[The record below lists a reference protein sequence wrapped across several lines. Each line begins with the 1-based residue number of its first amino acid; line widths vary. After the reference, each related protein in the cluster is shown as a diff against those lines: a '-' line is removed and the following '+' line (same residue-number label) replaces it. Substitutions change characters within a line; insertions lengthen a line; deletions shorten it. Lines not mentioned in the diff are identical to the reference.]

1 MMSGQNLLFLAMAA
15 VFLGIILVA
24 WIVYSV
30 AARRQTLNRYSLS
43 DGDSTGFYAHVEQY
57 LPNSVSTN
65 ADKIEE
71 KFYAAGFY
79 NFKYAHLYMP
89 VKYLSAL
96 VGIGFIVWFGLDK
109 WSTMTLIAAA
119 SFWLIV
125 CISLPDMWL
134 DGRAKQ
140 LRSKISNQL
149 PYLLDLLAMCIQT
162 GMTIESAMAYVGKEL
177 YEFDYDLA
185 HVLQRTN
192 ERARIVGL
200 EQALDELYQR
210 IPTNEVRSFVMTFKQ
225 SIKYGSS
232 VYEVLTTLAAD
243 IRELKMLE
251 LEEKVG
257 KLSAKISVPL
267 ILFIMVPIIILI
279 AAPGV
284 MRMLQGV

>member
-1 MMSGQNLLFLAMAA
+1 M
-15 VFLGIILVA
+15 
-24 WIVYSV
+24 
-30 AARRQTLNRYSLS
+30 
-43 DGDSTGFYAHVEQY
+43 
-57 LPNSVSTN
+57 
-65 ADKIEE
+65 
-71 KFYAAGFY
+71 
-79 NFKYAHLYMP
+79 
-89 VKYLSAL
+89 AL
-96 VGIGFIVWFGLDK
+96 VGIGAVVWYGTDK
-109 WSTMTLIAAA
+109 WSTMTLVAAGA
-119 SFWLIV
+119 GWLIV

-140 LRSKISNQL
+140 LRAKISNQL

-162 GMTIESAMAYVGKEL
+162 GMTVESAMSYVGREL
-177 YEFDYDLA
+177 HEFDYDLA
-185 HVLQRTN
+185 HVLKRTN

-200 EQALDELYQR
+200 EQALDELYER

-251 LEEKVG
+251 LEERVG